1 MQYALT
7 LNISILS
14 HVSMRGHIYPWWSI
28 LWWFKSTCMV
38 LFSAVDV
45 VAKQRYVKHLRAS
58 QNPWKFSQSLVAK
71 PEKQESI
78 VIAVDDNEGQG
89 F

>member
-1 MQYALT
+1 
-7 LNISILS
+7 
-14 HVSMRGHIYPWWSI
+14 
-28 LWWFKSTCMV
+28 MV

-78 VIAVDDNEGQG
+78 VIAVADDNEGQG